1 MSYVPP
7 YASTFACPQIPINRP
22 LALQYECSGYNIA
35 APPPHLS
42 LPPPYTALQS
52 QHSQVLTIDSGAVTS
67 DNKSLVKKMVY
78 WHEL

>member
-22 LALQYECSGYNIA
+22 LALQYECSGYNTA
-35 APPPHLS
+35 APPPHSS

-52 QHSQVLTIDSGAVTS
+52 QHSQVLTIDSGAEVLDLCSMLALT
-67 DNKSLVKKMVY
+67 VKFKMK
-78 WHEL
+78 